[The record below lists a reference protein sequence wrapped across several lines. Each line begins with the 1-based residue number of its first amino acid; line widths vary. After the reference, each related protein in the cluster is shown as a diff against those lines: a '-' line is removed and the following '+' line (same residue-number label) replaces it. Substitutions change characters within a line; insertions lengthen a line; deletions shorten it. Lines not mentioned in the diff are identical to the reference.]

1 MVRLQFGEWL
11 VVNCSDQ
18 RADLPGWLLAAGQP
32 GHCTKHVTCVT
43 NVRQCMLLMSTI
55 KLQCNFPILTFVK
68 KKPANYCISP
78 PVSSLLI
85 FFNKVKMQI
94 LYYVMYFT
102 ITLYC
107 YIFYECR
114 QLEVSVRSQKTVRTE
129 VTVISR
135 IPADFRLRMLRIV
148 MRMRK

>member
-1 MVRLQFGEWL
+1 
-11 VVNCSDQ
+11 
-18 RADLPGWLLAAGQP
+18 
-32 GHCTKHVTCVT
+32 
-43 NVRQCMLLMSTI
+43 
-55 KLQCNFPILTFVK
+55 
-68 KKPANYCISP
+68 
-78 PVSSLLI
+78 
-85 FFNKVKMQI
+85 MQI

>member
-55 KLQCNFPILTFVK
+55 KLQFNFPILTFVK

-85 FFNKVKMQI
+85 FFNKV
-94 LYYVMYFT
+94 
-102 ITLYC
+102 
-107 YIFYECR
+107 
-114 QLEVSVRSQKTVRTE
+114 
-129 VTVISR
+129 
-135 IPADFRLRMLRIV
+135 
-148 MRMRK
+148 

>member
-68 KKPANYCISP
+68 KKPANYCIFTSCIFI
-78 PVSSLLI
+78 VNFFQQSLDANIVLCDVFHYHSLLLH
-85 FFNKVKMQI
+85 I
-94 LYYVMYFT
+94 LRV
-102 ITLYC
+102 
-107 YIFYECR
+107 
-114 QLEVSVRSQKTVRTE
+114 
-129 VTVISR
+129 
-135 IPADFRLRMLRIV
+135 
-148 MRMRK
+148 